1 MSKESGSEK
10 SSKGTPNLTAKSRS
24 ESPVHLVLRII
35 AIALGLPLFA
45 VAIGAWLGM
54 LIENAWIALGVGA
67 AVVILPTLL
76 LVDRL
81 LPADDPR
88 KGRGI
93 PTDLLSMVWLG
104 GAVLCFGP
112 LGSFLH
118 GPLAVWADHVDS
130 SGTVGTVF
138 SFATETT
145 PTEPAVITTVIDALS
160 AEDADAGAPD
170 AGTTPTF
177 LLDQATGTDTAT
189 DTATDSDRDAGL
201 PPDANEDAGSDAG
214 DNDAGSDAGPP
225 SASAEMSPADI
236 FQAYAASVVSIEVRA
251 GAASDDEE
259 RRGGGTGFIID
270 SRGIIAT
277 NHHVIGNATHVRV
290 KLLDGTYATSVELLS
305 DNTHDDLAL
314 LQIHIASPLHA
325 VRIGNSDE
333 VVVGERAVVIGNPLG
348 LEHTLSDGLVS
359 ARRRIEERNM
369 IQMTA
374 PVSPGNSG
382 GPVFDSHGAV
392 IGITTAVVAMGYGQ
406 NLNLAVPSNQL
417 RTMIRDEYPD
427 RRPFGTPGV
436 HGVGGHW

>member
-1 MSKESGSEK
+1 MSKESASEK
-10 SSKGTPNLTAKSRS
+10 SSKPISPRGEPVKNLTGKSTI
-24 ESPVHLVLRII
+24 ESPVHLVLRVI
-35 AIALGLPLFA
+35 AIVLGLPLFA
-45 VAIGAWLGM
+45 LAIGAWLAM
-54 LIENAWIALGVGA
+54 MIENAWVALAVA
-67 AVVILPTLL
+67 SAVVILPTLL

-112 LGSFLH
+112 LASLLH
-118 GPLAVWADHVDS
+118 APLAAWSDRVDD
-130 SGTVGTVF
+130 SGTVRAIFT
-138 SFATETT
+138 FATETSA
-145 PTEPAVITTVIDALS
+145 EPAPEQASDEATEAS
-160 AEDADAGAPD
+160 PADAGAPD
-170 AGTTPTF
+170 AGAVTTNI
-177 LLDQATGTDTAT
+177 LHAIEDEA
-189 DTATDSDRDAGL
+189 DAGAAL
-201 PPDANEDAGSDAG
+201 DANEDAGNDAG
-214 DNDAGSDAGPP
+214 ENDAGSDAG
-225 SASAEMSPADI
+225 SASANMQMSPADI
-236 FQAYAASVVSIEVRA
+236 FQTYAASVVSIEVQNGSA
-251 GAASDDEE
+251 EEE

-270 SRGIIAT
+270 ARGIIAT
-277 NHHVIGNATHVRV
+277 NHHVIGNATSVRV

-305 DNTHDDLAL
+305 DNAHDDLAL
-314 LQIHIASPLHA
+314 LRIQIASPLNA
-325 VRIGNSDE
+325 VRMGNSDE

-417 RTMIRDEYPD
+417 ISMIRDEYPD
-427 RRPFGTPGV
+427 RRAFGTPANSRT
-436 HGVGGHW
+436 GGHW

>member
-1 MSKESGSEK
+1 MIDRPMSKESAPQR
-10 SSKGTPNLTAKSRS
+10 SSKSAKS
-24 ESPVHLVLRII
+24 ESPVHLVLRVI
-35 AIALGLPLFA
+35 AIGLGLPLFA
-45 VAIGAWLGM
+45 VAVAAWLAT
-54 LIENAWIALGVGA
+54 LIENAWIAFAVA
-67 AVVILPTLL
+67 SAVVILPTLL

-118 GPLAVWADHVDS
+118 GPLAAWSDHVDG
-130 SGTVGTVF
+130 SGTVRTIF
-138 SFATETT
+138 SFATESSS
-145 PTEPAVITTVIDALS
+145 TEPDVSAPPTDNS
-160 AEDADAGAPD
+160 NAEDADAGPPD
-170 AGTTPTF
+170 AGT
-177 LLDQATGTDTAT
+177 ATVLDTAT
-189 DTATDSDRDAGL
+189 EEDAGA
-201 PPDANEDAGSDAG
+201 PDANEDAAEESDAG
-214 DNDAGSDAGPP
+214 TDAGSV
-225 SASAEMSPADI
+225 SASAQMSPADI
-236 FQAYAASVVSIEVRA
+236 FQAYAASVVSIEVR
-251 GAASDDEE
+251 GGETREGEE

-270 SRGIIAT
+270 ARGIIAT
-277 NHHVIGNATHVRV
+277 NHHVIGNATSVRV

-305 DNTHDDLAL
+305 DNPHDDLAL
-314 LQIHIASPLHA
+314 LQIHIATPLHS
-325 VRIGNSDE
+325 VRMGNSDE

-382 GPVFDSHGAV
+382 GPVFDSHGSV

-417 RTMIRDEYPD
+417 RLMIRDEYPD
-427 RRPFGTPGV
+427 RRSFGTPGV
-436 HGVGGHW
+436 RSVGGHW

>member
-1 MSKESGSEK
+1 MSKESASEK
-10 SSKGTPNLTAKSRS
+10 SSKPISPRGEPVKNLTGKSTN

-35 AIALGLPLFA
+35 AIVLGLPLFA
-45 VAIGAWLGM
+45 VAIGAWLAL
-54 LIENAWIALGVGA
+54 LIENAWIAFAVA
-67 AVVILPTLL
+67 SAVVILPTLL

-93 PTDLLSMVWLG
+93 PTDLLSMIWLG

-112 LGSFLH
+112 LASLLH
-118 GPLAVWADHVDS
+118 APLAAWSDRVDG
-130 SGTVGTVF
+130 SGTVRAILT
-138 SFATETT
+138 FATETSA
-145 PTEPAVITTVIDALS
+145 EPAPEQASEEATDSTQAD
-160 AEDADAGAPD
+160 DAGAPD
-170 AGTTPTF
+170 AGAVTTN
-177 LLDQATGTDTAT
+177 LLHAVEEVADEA
-189 DTATDSDRDAGL
+189 DAGAAL
-201 PPDANEDAGSDAG
+201 DANEDAGNDAG
-214 DNDAGSDAGPP
+214 ENDAGNDAGS
-225 SASAEMSPADI
+225 ASANMQMSPADI
-236 FQAYAASVVSIEVRA
+236 FQAYAASVVSIEVQNGSA
-251 GAASDDEE
+251 QEE

-270 SRGIIAT
+270 TRGIVAT
-277 NHHVIGNATHVRV
+277 NHHVIGNATNVRV

-305 DNTHDDLAL
+305 DNAHDDLAL
-314 LQIHIASPLHA
+314 LRIQVESPLHS
-325 VRIGNSDE
+325 VRMGNSDE

-382 GPVFDSHGAV
+382 GPVFDSHGSV

-417 RTMIRDEYPD
+417 ISMIRDEYPD
-427 RRPFGTPGV
+427 RRAFGTPATSRT
-436 HGVGGHW
+436 GGHW